1 MKHISQALS
10 ELGLDQNW
18 FNELKSEVESDKTFS
33 ENGLLT
39 TTREDVEDEFGQL
52 DVRLEKND
60 DNDESFV
67 DMDAVSSTM
76 ANVFN
81 QKQK

>member
-1 MKHISQALS
+1 MKHLSQALS
-10 ELGLDQNW
+10 ELGLPQNW
-18 FNELKSEVESDKTFS
+18 FDELKSEVESDKTFS

-52 DVRLEKND
+52 NVRLEKFD
-60 DNDESFV
+60 ENDESFV

-76 ANVFN
+76 VNVFN

>member
-10 ELGLDQNW
+10 ELGLDQNF

-39 TTREDVEDEFGQL
+39 TTREDVEDEFEQL
-52 DVRLEKND
+52 EAENEKFD
-60 DNDESFV
+60 ENDESSI

-76 ANVFN
+76 VNIFN

>member
-1 MKHISQALS
+1 MKHLSQALS
-10 ELGLDQNW
+10 ELGLSQNW
-18 FNELKSEVESDKTFS
+18 FDELKSEVESDKTFS

-52 DVRLEKND
+52 NVRLEKFD
-60 DNDESFV
+60 ENDESFV

>member
-10 ELGLDQNW
+10 ELGLDQNF
-18 FNELKSEVESDKTFS
+18 FNELKSEVESDRTFA

-39 TTREDVEDEFGQL
+39 TTKEDIEDEFEQL
-52 DVRLEKND
+52 EAENEKFD
-60 DNDESFV
+60 ENDESFI

-76 ANVFN
+76 VNIFN

>member
-10 ELGLDQNW
+10 ELGLDQNF

-39 TTREDVEDEFGQL
+39 TTREDVEDEFEQL
-52 DVRLEKND
+52 EAKNEKFD
-60 DNDESFV
+60 ENDENAV
-67 DMDAVSSTM
+67 DMNAVSSTM
-76 ANVFN
+76 VNVFN